1 MPFIVSDKELD
12 IGNDDGKV
20 EPVPAVAQV
29 RELVHDE
36 PTRENLHRKLVT
48 ANLN

>member
-12 IGNDDGKV
+12 IRNDDGKV

-29 RELVHDE
+29 RELVQDE
-36 PTRENLHRKLVT
+36 PARQNLYGELITVD
-48 ANLN
+48 